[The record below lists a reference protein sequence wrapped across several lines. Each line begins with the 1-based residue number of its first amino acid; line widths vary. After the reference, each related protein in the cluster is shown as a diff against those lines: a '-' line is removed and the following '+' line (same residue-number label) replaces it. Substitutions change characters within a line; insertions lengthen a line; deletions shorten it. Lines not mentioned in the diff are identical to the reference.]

1 MAASGVKQ
9 ALFFHHPS
17 EWLMLEEESSASLGQ
32 RAAVFDLKRTY
43 ESNLLPE
50 TRNDDFKTQ
59 LKKKKKRF
67 IAALLSEIIVHF
79 VDFEG
84 TKRRVMSTL
93 FLFFKVRI
101 HTKNLQTTQIDSI
114 LWKDVFNTFD
124 VSD

>member
-9 ALFFHHPS
+9 ALFFHPPS
-17 EWLMLEEESSASLGQ
+17 EWLMLEEESSPSLGQ

-59 LKKKKKRF
+59 FKKKKKRF

-101 HTKNLQTTQIDSI
+101 HTKNLQTSQMDSI